1 MTGERAHYELAAGR
15 RDEAETLRSA
25 MATQSSAG
33 RLIPEQV
40 WDAADLPQL
49 ELVNGRPSGSAMP
62 LVWAH
67 SEYIKL
73 ARSLRDGRVFDL
85 PPQTVR
91 RYQIEKQDT
100 TFGVWRFN
108 HKCRTISAG
117 KILRVE
123 TLAPA
128 RIHWGTDGWQAV
140 HDTATRDTG
149 LGTYLADLP
158 TQALLR
164 GSIINFTFY
173 WPKEGRW
180 ENVDFAV
187 RIE

>member
-1 MTGERAHYELAAGR
+1 MVGR
-15 RDEAETLRSA
+15 
-25 MATQSSAG
+25 
-33 RLIPEQV
+33 
-40 WDAADLPQL
+40 
-49 ELVNGRPSGSAMP
+49 
-62 LVWAH
+62 
-67 SEYIKL
+67 
-73 ARSLRDGRVFDL
+73 
-85 PPQTVR
+85 
-91 RYQIEKQDT
+91 
-100 TFGVWRFN
+100 
-108 HKCRTISAG
+108 
-117 KILRVE
+117 
-123 TLAPA
+123 
-128 RIHWGTDGWQAV
+128 QAV